1 MTVIKINIDGAV
13 QSTSAKAD
21 TLFAVVDGTLY
32 IRSNMKSVISAA
44 DRYMK
49 QALTRF
55 AAYNKYTKALP
66 ALEKK
71 RDAQTKGTLAYKR
84 LSEKYKIVKDQAAT
98 SKRGAISSM
107 AMVRS
112 GVLVPAGISGLVLPF
127 TSADIKSGNTKALK
141 KKAIGTYSVKGDK
154 KFYKPKFVSFD
165 QLMRLIGVDPE
176 AEREKDRRQSKRER
190 DAERAELRE
199 RKAKK

>member
-13 QSTSAKAD
+13 QSTSAKVD
-21 TLFAVVDGTLY
+21 TKFVVVGGTLY
-32 IRSNMKSVISAA
+32 VRNNLKSVIAA
-44 DRYMK
+44 SDRYLK
-49 QALTRF
+49 QALSRISD
-55 AAYNKYTKALP
+55 YNKLSKSVLV
-66 ALEKK
+66 LEKK
-71 RDAQTKGTLAYKR
+71 RDALDKGTPAYKR
-84 LSEKYKIVKDQAAT
+84 VAEKCKIVKDQAAT

-154 KFYKPKFVSFD
+154 KFYKPKYVSFD
-165 QLMRLIGVDPE
+165 KLMRLIGVDPE
-176 AEREKDRRQSKRER
+176 AEREKDRREYKRER
-190 DAERAELRE
+190 DAERAE